1 MQDEGRSEE
10 TETLTIS
17 DLFVVDGVGF
27 ADLEER
33 LLTDTARLS
42 EVLVRRKRATDVTC
56 DRLVAA

>member
-1 MQDEGRSEE
+1 MQDEGCSKE

-17 DLFVVDGVGF
+17 DLFVVDGVGL

-33 LLTDTARLS
+33 FLTDTTSLS